1 MTHSVLD
8 LWILGGGI
16 SLDREMRRDGA
27 KKMPLNEE
35 NILLLGNSSLGTE
48 ILKNAFATG
57 HETCFEMPLH
67 KKKCIKTNSIC
78 PPFSVSMTVRETEA
92 LES

>member
-16 SLDREMRRDGA
+16 SLDREMRRDRA

-48 ILKNAFATG
+48 SFKNALATG
-57 HETCFEMPLH
+57 Q
-67 KKKCIKTNSIC
+67 
-78 PPFSVSMTVRETEA
+78 
-92 LES
+92 